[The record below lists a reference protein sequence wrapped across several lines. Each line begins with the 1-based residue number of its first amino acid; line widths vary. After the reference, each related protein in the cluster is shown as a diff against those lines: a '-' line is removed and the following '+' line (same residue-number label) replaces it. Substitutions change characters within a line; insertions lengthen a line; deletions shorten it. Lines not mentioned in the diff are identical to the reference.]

1 MTPRL
6 RNFVSSAFLA
16 LAAGWL
22 SGCATEVAGKG
33 GSELPGPIQIVVV
46 SSGGGSSALA
56 GMQWRL
62 WTKSDTSLLARGT
75 AQSDSQGSFTI
86 PNQSGTWVLE
96 GWKTKK
102 PERLPVRASLSGNLP
117 DSCIDAFASADS
129 IYPTHSCTTLSPPSG
144 NSSRADRISVVRLS
158 NGLSPI
164 SLRIYQSDGTNQ
176 IVPTQVRLW
185 KLTAGDSLT
194 FAGEMTIDASGQIA
208 LPRPAS
214 STWYLLEGW
223 NTAPAAPAEVEETQ
237 PLPEGWFRYLK
248 CLEMPTLPSTDAP
261 ISIHSCP
268 ELELSPSL
276 TGNVGS
282 TAPSIWSAFE
292 LTP

>member
-1 MTPRL
+1 MTLPL
-6 RNFVSSAFLA
+6 RKFVSSAFLA
-16 LAAGWL
+16 IASGWL
-22 SGCATEVAGKG
+22 SGCATEMAGKG

-46 SSGGGSSALA
+46 SSGDGNSALA

-96 GWKTKK
+96 GWKTHK
-102 PERLPVRASLSGNLP
+102 PERLPVRASLLGSLP

-129 IYPTHSCTTLSPPSG
+129 IYPTHACSTLFPPSG
-144 NSSRADRISVVRLS
+144 SSNRADRISVVRLN

-164 SLRIYQSDGTNQ
+164 SLRIYQSDGSNQ
-176 IVPTQVRLW
+176 VIPAQVRLW
-185 KLTAGDSLT
+185 KLTTGDSLT
-194 FAGEMTIDASGQIA
+194 FAGEMMIDASGQIF

-223 NTAPAAPAEVEETQ
+223 NTTVAPAEVEETQ

-248 CLEMPTLPSTDAP
+248 CLEMPTLPSTAGAP

-276 TGNVGS
+276 TGNAGS